1 MSAVS
6 ARRMALILPLLLTLL
21 FGSGIGPWGGNGVA
35 AGPAPRANAEGT
47 PTAIGSLLTWGSDDY
62 GQMGD
67 GAVAPDVPAP
77 QQVVLPTGIP
87 VTDIASGGNHSLAL
101 LADGTVFAWGYDNRG
116 QLGDGVV
123 GGPDTC
129 PGGSVCHA
137 TPQAVL
143 LPAGARVTAIAAGAG
158 FSLALLADGTLLAWG
173 NDSRGQLGDGT
184 VGGPDTCNGNP
195 DCHATPHAVLL
206 PPGARVTAIAAGFAH
221 SLALLADGTV
231 LAWGSDGFNGQLG
244 DGTVGTPSDVPTPQP
259 VLLPTGARVTA
270 IAAGLNHS
278 LALLAD
284 GTLLAWGADNFG
296 QLGDGTAGGS
306 SEAPTPQ
313 PVPGVTGVVAIAAGS
328 GYNLALKA
336 DGTVVAWGR
345 DGNGQLGDGSPQ
357 FSGCGCHP
365 NAQPV
370 PGLTN
375 IVAIAAGFFHNF
387 ALKSDGTLMTWG
399 ANNNGQLGDGT
410 TVNSGCFCRPT
421 PQRVPGVNRVA
432 AVIAGADTS
441 LVILAAPTATATAA
455 DDKGAVYGAASV
467 TLSATVTS
475 GAGAVNGGSVTFTVK
490 NAGSATVGVPVTGQV
505 NATVGGAAIC
515 GSFGT
520 SAHPAAGGRRGWGG
534 PAQQHHRGLR
544 WGGSRWRCGPMAG

>member
-336 DGTVVAWGR
+336 DGTLLAWG
-345 DGNGQLGDGSPQ
+345 
-357 FSGCGCHP
+357 
-365 NAQPV
+365 
-370 PGLTN
+370 
-375 IVAIAAGFFHNF
+375 
-387 ALKSDGTLMTWG
+387 SDSQ
-399 ANNNGQLGDGT
+399 GQLGDGT
-410 TVNSGCFCRPT
+410 VEGPSIVRT
-421 PQRVPGVNRVA
+421 PQAVPGLTGVA
-432 AVIAGADTS
+432 AIAAGEGFGLALLADGTLRAWGDDDHGQLGEGTVGGPIRAS
-441 LVILAAPTATATAA
+441 ATPTAT
-455 DDKGAVYGAASV
+455 
-467 TLSATVTS
+467 
-475 GAGAVNGGSVTFTVK
+475 
-490 NAGSATVGVPVTGQV
+490 P
-505 NATVGGAAIC
+505 
-515 GSFGT
+515 
-520 SAHPAAGGRRGWGG
+520 RR
-534 PAQQHHRGLR
+534 
-544 WGGSRWRCGPMAG
+544 SRWRCRRARGSPPSRGKFAHPGAGAGQPGGCVGRGLRRAVGRWDCRQPERHAGAAGGAGGNRHRHDRRWLEPQSGAEAGRHGAGLGIR